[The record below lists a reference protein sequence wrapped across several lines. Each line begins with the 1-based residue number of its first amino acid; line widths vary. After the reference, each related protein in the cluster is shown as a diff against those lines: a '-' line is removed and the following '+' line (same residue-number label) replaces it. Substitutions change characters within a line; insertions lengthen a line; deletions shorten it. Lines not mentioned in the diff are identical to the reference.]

1 MKIISSL
8 SEFLAWR
15 ASIAS
20 SDSIGFVPTM
30 GALHDGHLALI
41 KHSLN
46 EADITVVSIFVN
58 PKQFGENEDFNSYP
72 RTINKDCD
80 LLRPT
85 GVDVLF
91 VPQYEDIYSDDI
103 KNFTFEN
110 FFSNQLE
117 GKSRPDFFPGVIN
130 VVSRLF
136 NIVNP
141 SLSFFGKKDAQQLI
155 LINKMVDVGSFPVKI
170 VPVETVREPSGLAMS
185 SRNIYLS
192 KTQKISASKI
202 YKSLLLAKELLGR
215 GEKES
220 KTIKNEIKKNLLA
233 DSTISIDYVSI
244 VCLDELREVS
254 GSVNTP
260 ALISIAVYI
269 GGVRLIDNVFYE

>member
-20 SDSIGFVPTM
+20 SASIGFVPTM

-103 KNFTFEN
+103 KNFTFET

-155 LINKMVDVGSFPVKI
+155 LISKMVDIGSFPVRI

-192 KTQKISASKI
+192 KTQKTSASKI

-244 VCLDELREVS
+244 VCLDKLREVS

>member
-58 PKQFGENEDFNSYP
+58 PKQFGKNEDFNSYP

-244 VCLDELREVS
+244 VCLDKLREVS

-269 GGVRLIDNVFYE
+269 GGVRLIDNIFYE

>member
-1 MKIISSL
+1 
-8 SEFLAWR
+8 
-15 ASIAS
+15 
-20 SDSIGFVPTM
+20 
-30 GALHDGHLALI
+30 
-41 KHSLN
+41 
-46 EADITVVSIFVN
+46 
-58 PKQFGENEDFNSYP
+58 
-72 RTINKDCD
+72 
-80 LLRPT
+80 
-85 GVDVLF
+85 
-91 VPQYEDIYSDDI
+91 
-103 KNFTFEN
+103 
-110 FFSNQLE
+110 
-117 GKSRPDFFPGVIN
+117 
-130 VVSRLF
+130 
-136 NIVNP
+136 
-141 SLSFFGKKDAQQLI
+141 
-155 LINKMVDVGSFPVKI
+155 
-170 VPVETVREPSGLAMS
+170 MS

-192 KTQKISASKI
+192 KTQKTSASKI

>member
-103 KNFTFEN
+103 KNFTFET

-244 VCLDELREVS
+244 VCLDKLREVS

-269 GGVRLIDNVFYE
+269 GGVRLIDNIFYE